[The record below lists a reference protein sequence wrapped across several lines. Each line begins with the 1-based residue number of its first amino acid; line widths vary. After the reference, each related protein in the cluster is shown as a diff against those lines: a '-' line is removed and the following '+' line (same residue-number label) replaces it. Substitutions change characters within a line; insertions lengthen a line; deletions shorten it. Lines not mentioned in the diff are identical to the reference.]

1 MGRSQKPVRRF
12 TDLEVR
18 ALKSRAKRYRV
29 SEAGGLSLLI
39 QPGGARSW
47 QHRYRFMN
55 RVTGRWS
62 ERIISLGSC
71 PEVSLKEARLLCAAA
86 KEKIA
91 AGDTKSLRRY
101 QRAETQ
107 RRLSDSAT
115 VATLG
120 ELWLSNAKAQNRWSP
135 KVEETAE
142 MRWNKFILP
151 VIGDLPIG
159 TVTVEDTNRVL
170 APHREAEMWTAFE
183 RIHSIMREIFET
195 AVEQQLI
202 PANPLKKLK
211 RVVATRGHQPKHH
224 AALTDPR
231 EVAVLMRCIRGYDAG
246 EVVGAALRLA
256 PLVFLRPGELQG
268 AEWAEMDLDAATWLI
283 PARRMKMRL
292 EHIVPLSTQA
302 VAILRKLHAIT
313 GDQKHVFPGSL
324 DLKKPMSENA
334 IRSAL
339 QSLGYGPDRM
349 TPHGFR
355 AMARTLLD
363 EQKQVNPLWIEAQL
377 AHTIKDPLGRA
388 YNRATYL
395 QQRRT
400 MMQEWAD
407 YLDQL
412 VAGGAK

>member
-1 MGRSQKPVRRF
+1 MGRSKKPVRRF
-12 TDLEVR
+12 VDLEIR
-18 ALKSRAKRYRV
+18 ALKPRQKCYRV

-39 QPGGARSW
+39 QPGGSRSW
-47 QHRYRFMN
+47 QLRYRFMN
-55 RVTGRWS
+55 RKTGKWS
-62 ERIISLGSC
+62 ENIVSFGSF
-71 PEVSLKEARLLCAAA
+71 PEVSLKEARTLCAAA
-86 KEKIA
+86 KEKIE
-91 AGDTKSLRRY
+91 AGELKGLRRY
-101 QRAETQ
+101 QKAETQ
-107 RRLSDSAT
+107 RRLSETAT
-115 VATLG
+115 FATLAG
-120 ELWLSNAKAQNRWSP
+120 VWLAQAKELNRWSP
-135 KVEETAE
+135 KVEETIE
-142 MRWNKFILP
+142 MRLDRFILP
-151 VIGDLPIG
+151 VIGDLPIA
-159 TVTVEDTNRVL
+159 TVTVADTDQVL
-170 APHREAEMWTAFE
+170 AAHREGEKWTAFE
-183 RIHSIMREIFET
+183 RIHSIMREVFET

-211 RVVATRGHQPKHH
+211 RAVATKGHQPKHH

-231 EVAVLMRCIRGYDAG
+231 EVAVLMRTIRRYEGG
-246 EVVGAALRLA
+246 VVVGAALRLA
-256 PLVFLRPGELQG
+256 PLVFLRPGELQN
-268 AEWAEMDLDAATWLI
+268 AEWSEIDLDTATWLI

-302 VAILRKLHAIT
+302 VAILRELREVT
-313 GDQKHVFPGSL
+313 GDLKHVFPGSL
-324 DLKKPMSENA
+324 NLKKPMSENA

-395 QQRRT
+395 MQRRA

-407 YLDQL
+407 YLDEL
-412 VAGGAK
+412 VAGKPS